1 MCIRDS
7 VWIDKTD
14 GTLMTEDRQIL
25 AKPDEQTAKLAIVV
39 QQLVEVVRH
48 REQKS
53 GKPCFLKGG
62 ILHAVSDASL
72 ASMVAYDEHGGGAAL
87 LGYELARML
96 SLIHI

>member
-1 MCIRDS
+1 M
-7 VWIDKTD
+7 TD
-14 GTLMTEDRQIL
+14 DRQIL

-39 QQLVEVVRH
+39 QQLVEVVRR

-72 ASMVAYDEHGGGAAL
+72 ARCV
-87 LGYELARML
+87 
-96 SLIHI
+96 